1 MEILDPKKLRAQ
13 AINEWNRCKVDDI
26 YFIYNYC
33 WTIDTRK
40 LENKIFMMK
49 PWPHLLDLIKELNK
63 AVEGGYNVIIEK
75 SRDMGISWTIMAWQL
90 HKTLF
95 TEGWMSLNISRKEA
109 EVEDP
114 GKTPKSLFG
123 RLEFMHSRL
132 PSYLKMRIDNPFL
145 AFKCKSN
152 NSYISGESANVN
164 AGRDMQYSFILIDE
178 AGMIPVLE
186 EMWQSV
192 ANSSNCIVLNSTP
205 PRLGKEHKFGQLR
218 FMKTADGKSAFKVL
232 SYHWKQHPEKN
243 AVWFA
248 KKSRN
253 MTEEDIARELDINWE
268 KSVTLKIYHE
278 FDESFHVPPE
288 VIPYNPRLSIYM
300 SFDFGLDDPE
310 SILFYQI
317 IRDADKED
325 MPVVID
331 EYEKGNLLT
340 HEHFFNIKKILYEMK
355 YKGKIPEIKATGD
368 PEGKKRERTS
378 RVSVV
383 QTYAKLGLNIDIKEA
398 GLEERRRSVKLLLKG
413 KDSLGNPRILISRK
427 CTNLI
432 EALKSHQRKNKDEM
446 EARRTKHTHSATS
459 LEFFCVKYFPAL
471 SVSAVVYGKDPEPVR
486 HAPMAMPFS
495 RNRRSL
501 IWNPEIKK
509 IQKKS

>member
-1 MEILDPKKLRAQ
+1 MTQDPKAIRAQ
-13 AINEWNRCKVDDI
+13 AIKEWNRCKLEDK

-33 WTIDTRK
+33 YTIDTRK
-40 LENKIFMMK
+40 FENKIFVMK
-49 PWPHLLDLIKELNK
+49 PWPHLLNLIDELNK
-63 AVEGGYNVIIEK
+63 AVRGGYNVIIEK

-123 RLEFMHSRL
+123 RLDFMNTRL
-132 PSYLKMRIDNPFL
+132 PSYLKMRTDNPFL

-178 AGMIPVLE
+178 AGMIGVLQ

-205 PRLGKEHKFGQLR
+205 PRDGKDHKFGQLR
-218 FMKTADGKSAFKVL
+218 FMKTKEGKLAFKVL
-232 SYHWKQHPEKN
+232 TYHWKQHPEKN
-243 AVWFA
+243 AVWYA
-248 KKSRN
+248 KKTIN
-253 MTEEDIARELDINWE
+253 MTDEDIARELDINYE
-268 KSVTLKIYHE
+268 KSTTLKIYHE
-278 FDESFHVPPE
+278 FDESIHCPVDA
-288 VIPYNPRLSIYM
+288 IPYNPRLPLYL

-310 SILFYQI
+310 SILFIQK
-317 IRDADKED
+317 IRDADKKL
-325 MPVVID
+325 MPVIID
-331 EYEKGNLLT
+331 EYEKGNLLS
-340 HEHFFNIKKILYEMK
+340 HEHFANIKVKLAEMNF
-355 YKGKIPEIKATGD
+355 KGKISEIKAGGD

-378 RVSVV
+378 RQSVV
-383 QTYAKLGLNIDIKEA
+383 QTYKNLGLTIDIKEA

-413 KDSLGNPRILISRK
+413 KDSLGNPRMLISRK

-432 EALKSHQRKNKDEM
+432 ESLKSHQRKNKDEL
-446 EARRTKHTHSATS
+446 EAKRTKYTHAATS
-459 LEFFCVKYFPAL
+459 LEFFCVKEFPAL
-471 SVSAVVYGKDPEPVR
+471 PVSAVIYGKDPEPTKR
-486 HAPMAMPFS
+486 GRLLMPFS
-495 RNRRSL
+495 QNRRSS
-501 IWNPEIKK
+501 IWNP
-509 IQKKS
+509 